1 MKKEYMKP
9 SMKVV
14 ELQHKCQILAG
25 SQPGDIHDANPA
37 TGGDLIVA
45 HAADLLDGL
54 VLHHLGVADGGIH
67 FALDF

>member
-25 SQPGDIHDANPA
+25 SWDDEPKGDIHDANYVFYA
-37 TGGDLIVA
+37 GFGEDDV
-45 HAADLLDGL
+45 DEGN
-54 VLHHLGVADGGIH
+54 
-67 FALDF
+67 